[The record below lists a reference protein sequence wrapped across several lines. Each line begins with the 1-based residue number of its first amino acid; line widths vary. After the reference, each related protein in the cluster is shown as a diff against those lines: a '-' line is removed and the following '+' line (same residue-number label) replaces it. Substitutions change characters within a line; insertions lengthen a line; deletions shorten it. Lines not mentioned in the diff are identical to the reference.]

1 MCEVS
6 HTLSIIQFCRL
17 DLSGEAKQAA
27 KVPHNAAPLCFDFS
41 PVSELLFELLY
52 CKRTEMLY
60 ELYWKPPGVRTW
72 APGLRF
78 GHQTLRKQRSIMEQ
92 WVVIPGGALGSP
104 GLLLGFLGLSGALW
118 QLSGCSWLLLDR
130 SWGQFAG
137 TKEKQE
143 NDVNLT
149 NLAGQI

>member
-1 MCEVS
+1 MYEVS
-6 HTLSIIQFCRL
+6 HTPNIVQFQSL

-27 KVPHNAAPLCFDFS
+27 NSPHNAAPLCFDFS

-72 APGLRF
+72 APGVRF
-78 GHQTLRKQRSIMEQ
+78 GHQNLRKQRSSLRH

-104 GLLLGFLGLSGALW
+104 GLVL
-118 QLSGCSWLLLDR
+118 GCSWA
-130 SWGQFAG
+130 SWACLELSGSS
-137 TKEKQE
+137 
-143 NDVNLT
+143 
-149 NLAGQI
+149 LAAPDCFWAAPGASELEPRESKKTTSS